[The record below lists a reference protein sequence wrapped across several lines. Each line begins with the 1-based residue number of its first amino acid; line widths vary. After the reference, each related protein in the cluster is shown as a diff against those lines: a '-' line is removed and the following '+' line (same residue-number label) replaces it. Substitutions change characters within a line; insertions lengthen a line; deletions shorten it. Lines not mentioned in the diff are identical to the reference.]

1 MNDEPHKRDTPTS
14 ALSQEALLNMLP
26 RPNRNSRLRAPP
38 SGVLGLQ
45 VPCTPQV
52 DPLPSTV
59 LSKQDE
65 GTASLQ
71 YRSSLRR

>member
-1 MNDEPHKRDTPTS
+1 MNDEPHKRDTLTS
-14 ALSQEALLNMLP
+14 ALSQETLLNMLP
-26 RPNRNSRLRAPP
+26 RSNRNSRLRTTL

-52 DPLPSTV
+52 YPLPSTV

-71 YRSSLRR
+71 